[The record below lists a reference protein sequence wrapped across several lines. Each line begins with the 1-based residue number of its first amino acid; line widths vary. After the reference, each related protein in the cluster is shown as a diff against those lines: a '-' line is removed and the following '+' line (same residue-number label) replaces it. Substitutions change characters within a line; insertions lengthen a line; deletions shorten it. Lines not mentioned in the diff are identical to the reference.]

1 MLPLYQISLK
11 CSIKDTFFI
20 GTVCISQKVLF
31 ILLNG
36 KTTFKNCQ
44 WQPGEGKVQK
54 LKISLKSIS
63 YL

>member
-20 GTVCISQKVLF
+20 GTVRISQKVLF

-36 KTTFKNCQ
+36 KITFKKS
-44 WQPGEGKVQK
+44 EGVKVQNMK
-54 LKISLKSIS
+54 NSLRSNS
-63 YL
+63 YLYPL

>member
-20 GTVCISQKVLF
+20 GTVRISQKVLF

-36 KTTFKNCQ
+36 KTTFKKA
-44 WQPGEGKVQK
+44 GEGKVQK
-54 LKISLKSIS
+54 LKISLRSIS
-63 YL
+63 YIYPL

>member
-36 KTTFKNCQ
+36 KTTFKKA
-44 WQPGEGKVQK
+44 GEVKVQNM
-54 LKISLKSIS
+54 KISLRSIS
-63 YL
+63 YLYPL

>member
-20 GTVCISQKVLF
+20 GTVHISQKVLF

-36 KTTFKNCQ
+36 KAAF
-44 WQPGEGKVQK
+44 EH
-54 LKISLKSIS
+54 
-63 YL
+63 

>member
-20 GTVCISQKVLF
+20 GTVRISQKVLF

-36 KTTFKNCQ
+36 KITFKKAK
-44 WQPGEGKVQK
+44 GVKVQNMK
-54 LKISLKSIS
+54 NSLRSNS
-63 YL
+63 YLYPL

>member
-20 GTVCISQKVLF
+20 GTVRISQKVLF

-36 KTTFKNCQ
+36 KITFKN
-44 WQPGEGKVQK
+44 
-54 LKISLKSIS
+54 
-63 YL
+63 